1 MTNKLIIAISSS
13 PSPASRTAKLVDHV
27 LQGLTESSLLT
38 RHIQLRDM
46 DPEALMLAKSGHVS
60 VTRTVTAIEQAD
72 GLVIAT
78 PIFKASYSGL
88 LKVFLDLLPQFAMAG
103 KAILPIATGG
113 SLAHLLALDYGLR
126 PVLQSMGARHIVQSL
141 FVPESEM
148 RLVDD
153 KLQIGEQT
161 EAMLREASY
170 HFKSAVLGA
179 SDDRLLGH
187 PRPGRSEPS
196 A

>member
-1 MTNKLIIAISSS
+1 MSKKLILAISSS
-13 PSPASRTAKLVDHV
+13 PSSSSRTAKVADYV
-27 LQGLTESSLLT
+27 LQGLNGDSLMT

-60 VTRTVTAIEQAD
+60 VSRTVTAIEQAD
-72 GLVIAT
+72 GLIIAT

-88 LKVFLDLLPQFAMAG
+88 LKVFLDLLPQFALAG
-103 KAILPIATGG
+103 KAVLPIATGG
-113 SLAHLLALDYGLR
+113 SLGHLLALDYGLR

-148 RLVDD
+148 RIVDD

-161 EAMLREASY
+161 DVMLREAIH
-170 HFKSAVLGA
+170 HFKLAVEA
-179 SDDRLLGH
+179 TTEDRFLGH
-187 PRPGRSEPS
+187 PRPVRTGS
-196 A
+196 

>member
-1 MTNKLIIAISSS
+1 MTKKLIVAISGS
-13 PSPASRTAKLVDHV
+13 PSANSKTSKVVDHV
-27 LQGLTESSLLT
+27 LEGLVSDTILT

-46 DPEALMLAKSGHVS
+46 DPEALLLAKASHVS
-60 VTRTVTAIEQAD
+60 VSRTVTAIEQAD
-72 GLVIAT
+72 GLIIAT

-88 LKVFLDLLPQFAMAG
+88 LKVFLDLLPQFALAG

-113 SLAHLLALDYGLR
+113 SVAHLLALDYGLR

-148 RLVDD
+148 RVVDD
-153 KLQIGEQT
+153 KLLLGEQT
-161 EAMLREASY
+161 DIILREAAY
-170 HFKSAVLGA
+170 HFKTAVEA
-179 SDDRLLGH
+179 TTDDKFLGH
-187 PRPGRSEPS
+187 PRPLRS